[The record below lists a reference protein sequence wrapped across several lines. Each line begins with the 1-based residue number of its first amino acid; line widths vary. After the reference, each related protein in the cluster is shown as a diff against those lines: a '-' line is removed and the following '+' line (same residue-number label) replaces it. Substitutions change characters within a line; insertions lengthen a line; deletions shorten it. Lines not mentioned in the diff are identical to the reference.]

1 MHTNDTEIEKEHSV
15 KDELALIEFAIDI
28 EQCRCRSIFRDKFF
42 TILYYLARGW
52 KEKWASI
59 ISRI

>member
-28 EQCRCRSIFRDKFF
+28 EQCRFNISRQIFY